1 MTSREK
7 SAKRTAGTR
16 VRGALRNATTSLT
29 VRCLLIVLAYIL
41 AMAGLLHVTNQLA
54 NEELKRTSPYI
65 EMFDD
70 GSTMMQTDD
79 FQQMGSQVSHPSA
92 LLVFDGEGKLL
103 FSTSQKVAQKITAKE
118 LPLIAGDEDDGSVYV
133 MLDRTD
139 ARGRTVHE
147 INLCKPEPT
156 SDGYAISVKSTCTY
170 LSDGT
175 IVGGD
180 LFGDKARLTKREMS
194 LLQGVYSRRMM
205 IAKHNYKNEKGQRR
219 ILVLLSPTE
228 SGKDFRAAVD
238 RSNTYRIAAVPIAV
252 ALTVLAIAVLA
263 RVVRRSTRPLDH
275 AIDARRSGVGNA
287 PDPSAMPVE
296 LRHTYED
303 FLGLMAVLD
312 QAQDDKRRMIADV
325 SHDLKTPLSV
335 IRGYAQAF
343 EDGCV
348 PQESTEKY
356 LHAIAAKADLA
367 CELIDSLQFF
377 AKTDHPSY
385 QATLENRDLCE
396 DLRLMLI
403 DKQPDIEQA
412 GGTLVVELPERPIRA
427 CADVELLRRAV
438 SNVIDNAYKHNP
450 RGVTIRVA
458 CAPTRNGALVSI
470 ADDGQ
475 GVPTDIREHAFEPF
489 VTSNKARSAGKGTGL
504 GLAIAST
511 CMQAQGGTISFAE
524 RPEAPYSTE
533 VLMTLPPAQKD

>member
-1 MTSREK
+1 MTSSEK
-7 SAKRTAGTR
+7 GVKRTTSAR
-16 VRGALRNATTSLT
+16 LRSALRNATTSLT

-79 FQQMGSQVSHPSA
+79 FQQMGSQVTHPSA

-103 FSTSQKVAQKITAKE
+103 FSTSRNVAQKITAKE
-118 LPLIAGDEDDGSVYV
+118 LPLIAGDEDDGSMYV

-139 ARGRTVHE
+139 AQGRTVHE

-156 SDGYAISVKSTCTY
+156 PDGYAISVKSTCTY

-180 LFGDKARLTKREMS
+180 LFGDKTRLTKREMS

-205 IAKHNYKNEKGQRR
+205 IAKHSYKNEKGQRR

-263 RVVRRSTRPLDH
+263 QVVRKSTRPLDR
-275 AIDARRSGVGNA
+275 AIDARRSGGNA

-303 FLGLMAVLD
+303 FLGLMKELD
-312 QAQDDKRRMIADV
+312 QAQDDKSRMIADV

-348 PQESTEKY
+348 PQASAEKY

-385 QATLENRDLCE
+385 QATTENRDLCE

-427 CADVELLRRAV
+427 RADVELLRRAV

-458 CAPTRNGALVSI
+458 CAPTRDGALVSV

-475 GVPTDIREHAFEPF
+475 GVPKDIRAHAFEPF
-489 VTSNKARSAGKGTGL
+489 VTSNTARSAGKGTGL

-511 CMQAQGGTISFAE
+511 CMQVQGGTISFAE

>member
-1 MTSREK
+1 MTSSEK
-7 SAKRTAGTR
+7 GVKRTTSAR
-16 VRGALRNATTSLT
+16 LRSALRNATTSLT

-54 NEELKRTSPYI
+54 NEVLKRTSPYI

-139 ARGRTVHE
+139 AQGRTVHE

-156 SDGYAISVKSTCTY
+156 PDGYAISVKSTCTY

-180 LFGDKARLTKREMS
+180 LFGDKTRLTKREMS

-205 IAKHNYKNEKGQRR
+205 IAKHSYKNEKGQRR

-263 RVVRRSTRPLDH
+263 QVVRKSTRPLDR
-275 AIDARRSGVGNA
+275 AIDARRSGGNA

-303 FLGLMAVLD
+303 FLGLMKELD
-312 QAQDDKRRMIADV
+312 QAQDDKSRMIADV

-385 QATLENRDLCE
+385 QATTENRDLCE

-427 CADVELLRRAV
+427 RADVELLRRAV
-438 SNVIDNAYKHNP
+438 SNVIDNAYKHHP
-450 RGVTIRVA
+450 RGVSIRVA
-458 CAPTRNGALVSI
+458 WAPPRDGALVSI

-475 GVPTDIREHAFEPF
+475 GVPTDIREQAFAPF
-489 VTSNKARSAGKGTGL
+489 VTSNTARSAGKGTGL
-504 GLAIAST
+504 GLAVAST
-511 CMQAQGGTISFAE
+511 CMQVQGGTISFAE

>member
-1 MTSREK
+1 MTSSEK
-7 SAKRTAGTR
+7 GVKRTTSAR
-16 VRGALRNATTSLT
+16 LRSALRNATTSLT

-54 NEELKRTSPYI
+54 NEVLKRTSPYI

-118 LPLIAGDEDDGSVYV
+118 LPLIAGDEDDGSMYV

-139 ARGRTVHE
+139 AQGRTVHE

-156 SDGYAISVKSTCTY
+156 PDGYAISVKSTCTY

-180 LFGDKARLTKREMS
+180 LFGDKTRLTKREMS

-205 IAKHNYKNEKGQRR
+205 IAKHSYKNEKGQRR

-263 RVVRRSTRPLDH
+263 QVVRKSTRPLDR
-275 AIDARRSGVGNA
+275 AIDARRSGGNA

-303 FLGLMAVLD
+303 FLGLMKELD
-312 QAQDDKRRMIADV
+312 QAQDDKSRMIADV

-348 PQESTEKY
+348 PQASAEKY

-385 QATLENRDLCE
+385 QATTENRDLCE

-427 CADVELLRRAV
+427 RADVELLRRAV

-458 CAPTRNGALVSI
+458 CAPTRDGALVSV

-475 GVPTDIREHAFEPF
+475 GVPKDIRAHAFEPF
-489 VTSNKARSAGKGTGL
+489 VTSNTARSAGKGTGL

-511 CMQAQGGTISFAE
+511 CMQVQGGTISFAG
-524 RPEAPYSTE
+524 RPEVPYSTE

>member
-1 MTSREK
+1 MTSSEK
-7 SAKRTAGTR
+7 GVKRTTSAR
-16 VRGALRNATTSLT
+16 LRSALRNATTSLT

-54 NEELKRTSPYI
+54 NEVLKRTSPYI

-118 LPLIAGDEDDGSVYV
+118 LPLIAGDEDDGSMYV

-139 ARGRTVHE
+139 AQGRTVHE

-156 SDGYAISVKSTCTY
+156 PDGYAISVKSTCTY

-180 LFGDKARLTKREMS
+180 LFGDKTRLTKREMS

-205 IAKHNYKNEKGQRR
+205 IAKHSYKNEKGQRR

-263 RVVRRSTRPLDH
+263 QVVRKSTRPLDR
-275 AIDARRSGVGNA
+275 AIDARRSGGNA

-303 FLGLMAVLD
+303 FLGLMKELD
-312 QAQDDKRRMIADV
+312 QAQDDKSRMIADV

-348 PQESTEKY
+348 PQASAEKY

-385 QATLENRDLCE
+385 QATTENRDLCE

-427 CADVELLRRAV
+427 RADVELLRRAV

-458 CAPTRNGALVSI
+458 CAPTRDGALVSV

-475 GVPTDIREHAFEPF
+475 GVPKDIRAHAFEPF
-489 VTSNKARSAGKGTGL
+489 VTSNTARSAGKGTGL
-504 GLAIAST
+504 GLAIART
-511 CMQAQGGTISFAE
+511 CMQVQGGTISFAE

>member
-1 MTSREK
+1 M
-7 SAKRTAGTR
+7 
-16 VRGALRNATTSLT
+16 RGALRNATTSLT

-79 FQQMGSQVSHPSA
+79 FQQMGSQGSHPSA

-118 LPLIAGDEDDGSVYV
+118 LPLIAGDEDDGSMYV

-139 ARGRTVHE
+139 AQGRTVHE

-156 SDGYAISVKSTCTY
+156 PDGYAISVKSTCTY

-180 LFGDKARLTKREMS
+180 LFGDKTRLTKREMS

-205 IAKHNYKNEKGQRR
+205 IAKHSYKNEKGQRR

-263 RVVRRSTRPLDH
+263 QVVRKSTRPLDR
-275 AIDARRSGVGNA
+275 AIDARRSGGNA

-303 FLGLMAVLD
+303 FLGLMKELD
-312 QAQDDKRRMIADV
+312 QAQDDKSRMIADV

-348 PQESTEKY
+348 PQASAEKY

-385 QATLENRDLCE
+385 QATTENRDLCE

-427 CADVELLRRAV
+427 RADVELLRRAV

-458 CAPTRNGALVSI
+458 CAPTRDGALVSV

-475 GVPTDIREHAFEPF
+475 GVPKDIRAHAFEPF
-489 VTSNKARSAGKGTGL
+489 VTSNTARSAGKGTGL

-511 CMQAQGGTISFAE
+511 CMQVQGGTISFAE

>member
-1 MTSREK
+1 MTSSEK
-7 SAKRTAGTR
+7 GVKRTTSAR
-16 VRGALRNATTSLT
+16 LRSALRNATTSLT

-54 NEELKRTSPYI
+54 NEVLKRTSPYI

-118 LPLIAGDEDDGSVYV
+118 LPLIAGDEDDGSMYV

-139 ARGRTVHE
+139 AQGRTVHE

-156 SDGYAISVKSTCTY
+156 PDGYAISVKSTCSY

-175 IVGGD
+175 IVSGG
-180 LFGDKARLTKREMS
+180 LFGNKARLTKREMS

-238 RSNTYRIAAVPIAV
+238 RSNAYRIAAVPIAV

-263 RVVRRSTRPLDH
+263 RVVRKSTRPLDR

-287 PDPSAMPVE
+287 PDPSSMPVE

-303 FLGLMAVLD
+303 FLGLMAELD
-312 QAQDDKRRMIADV
+312 QAQDDKRRMIADI

-343 EDGCV
+343 EDGHV
-348 PQESTEKY
+348 PQENAEKY

-367 CELIDSLQFF
+367 CELIDSLQFL

-458 CAPTRNGALVSI
+458 CAPTRDGALVSI

-489 VTSNKARSAGKGTGL
+489 VTSNTARSAGKGTGL
-504 GLAIAST
+504 GLAVAST
-511 CMQAQGGTISFAE
+511 CMQVQGGTISFAE

>member
-1 MTSREK
+1 
-7 SAKRTAGTR
+7 
-16 VRGALRNATTSLT
+16 
-29 VRCLLIVLAYIL
+29 
-41 AMAGLLHVTNQLA
+41 MAGVLHVTNKLA
-54 NEELKRTSPYI
+54 TEELKRTSPYI

-79 FQQMGSQVSHPSA
+79 FNQMASLVSPPSA
-92 LLVFDGEGKLL
+92 LLVFDGKGGLL

-133 MLDRTD
+133 MLDRKD
-139 ARGRTVHE
+139 DRGRTVHE
-147 INLCKPEPT
+147 INLCKPAPT
-156 SDGYAISVKSTCTY
+156 SDGYYAISVKSTCTY

-175 IVGGD
+175 IVGGS
-180 LFGDKARLTKREMS
+180 LFGDKSRLTKREMS
-194 LLQGVYSRRMM
+194 LLQGVYNRRMT
-205 IAKHNYKNEKGQRR
+205 IAKHSYKNEKGQRR
-219 ILVLLSPTE
+219 ILVLLSTVE
-228 SGKDFRAAVD
+228 SGKDFRAAID
-238 RSNTYRIAAVPIAV
+238 RSNTYHIASVPISV
-252 ALTVLAIAVLA
+252 ALTVLAIVVLA
-263 RVVRRSTRPLDH
+263 RVVRRSTRPLDR
-275 AIDARRSGVGNA
+275 AIDARRSGGGNA

-303 FLGLMAVLD
+303 FLGLMEELD
-312 QAQDDKRRMIADV
+312 HAQDDKRRMIADV

-343 EDGCV
+343 EDGRV
-348 PQESTEKY
+348 PPESAEKY
-356 LHAIAAKADLA
+356 LHSIAAKADLA

-385 QATLENRDLCE
+385 RATLENRDLCE
-396 DLRLMLI
+396 ELRLMLI

-412 GGTLVVELPERPIRA
+412 GGTLVVELPDRPILART
-427 CADVELLRRAV
+427 DFELLRRAV

-458 CAPTRNGALVSI
+458 CAPMRDGALVSI

-475 GVPTDIREHAFEPF
+475 GVPKDIRAHAFEPF
-489 VTSNKARSAGKGTGL
+489 VTINTARSAGKGTGL

-511 CMQAQGGTISFAE
+511 CMQVQGGTISFAE
-524 RPEAPYSTE
+524 RAEAPYSTE
-533 VLMTLPPAQKD
+533 VLMTLPAAQKD